1 MKSGQSVGVSDY
13 TTYCAVCTTL
23 IKDDLDKCQECG
35 AARPPAGWALLQG
48 SPYPWLGRILD
59 GRYTLNQ
66 FLGDGATGYVYRA
79 QAMQIHRH
87 FAAKIVDTRRY
98 GKPEFE
104 QELLRRFRLEVEA
117 MSRMRNPH
125 VVNIYEAMQ
134 LQDSVFVLLMDFV
147 DGRTLQDLLDRVGR
161 IKYQRALDI
170 IRQIAN
176 GLYEAHTL
184 GFIHRDLKPD
194 NIMIERLP
202 AAGFFARILDF
213 GIVHMM
219 DSVADTAGFRGTPL
233 YASPEQC
240 VGDPKIDH
248 RSDIYSLGCVFFH
261 CLTGQAPFPGTESLR
276 VMDAHVNDEPPNI
289 LDVLPNARMPSSLN
303 TLLMRM
309 LAKDPRKRPQSM
321 QEVIQSIDRLLMEPS
336 LEEPT
341 NDQPPISG
349 LVQETETGLFDLS
362 LRVETGDFPR
372 ASLGEASSSGATKIV
387 RPIIEVRL
395 PEAVSNEVKGFTAT
409 ALNRAGELAAAADQL
424 NRVHLLSLKNDGFFQ
439 TLQPAPGLL
448 TALFIDSAAE
458 RVFAAEM
465 DGTIYAWDTKYPGRD
480 PKKVFSIADR
490 VYAIC
495 FDSRGQRILC
505 GTENGQ
511 VIVHDLNK
519 GTTTT
524 LIPGGPSISAL
535 SISPTE
541 NKVLIGYWGGGLELV
556 DLHNKRA
563 KKLDP
568 LPANP
573 VSMVISDDGYIAAV
587 LDGNQNVRILS
598 LIHGSSFF
606 EITAEVAHLRAL
618 AFDQKSQLLGM
629 GIQKTSVTLWDIRNQ
644 AAMHHL

>member
-1 MKSGQSVGVSDY
+1 
-13 TTYCAVCTTL
+13 
-23 IKDDLDKCQECG
+23 
-35 AARPPAGWALLQG
+35 
-48 SPYPWLGRILD
+48 
-59 GRYTLNQ
+59 
-66 FLGDGATGYVYRA
+66 
-79 QAMQIHRH
+79 
-87 FAAKIVDTRRY
+87 
-98 GKPEFE
+98 
-104 QELLRRFRLEVEA
+104 
-117 MSRMRNPH
+117 
-125 VVNIYEAMQ
+125 
-134 LQDSVFVLLMDFV
+134 MDFV